1 MSKRVSPTVIG
12 AFVIGALVLVVA
24 AVATLGSGRFF
35 RKVYPAVLFFEGD
48 VNGLRVGAPVKFKG
62 IQLGEVTS
70 ILLKL
75 GDGEGGGAEDKETQL
90 IPVFISLDQANI
102 VARGST
108 VRPDREA
115 IADFVK
121 RGMRGQLKMESFVTG
136 VLYVELEMHPG
147 TPAEFR
153 GGPDVPYPEI
163 PTLPTAMAEVQAKA
177 GAFMARLDKVDIE
190 GLVNSFKAAA
200 ESIHRLASSPG
211 LQATLDGLPTTV
223 KKVDDAADQ
232 LHRTL
237 VSVEGVSNALRADT
251 VPRANEALVAARDAL
266 KSVQVLVEPGSPVVY
281 QLGQT
286 LDQLAQAGA
295 SVNRLAADLERN
307 PAMLVRGKAVKEGER

>member
-12 AFVIGALVLVVA
+12 AFVVGALVLATVA
-24 AVATLGSGRFF
+24 VGVLGSGRFF

-75 GDGEGGGAEDKETQL
+75 GNDAGLDSKAPLL
-90 IPVFISLDQANI
+90 IPVVIGLDQANI
-102 VARGST
+102 VAGGST
-108 VRPDREA
+108 VRPDRET
-115 IADFVK
+115 ISELVK
-121 RGMRGQLKMESFVTG
+121 RGMRGQLRTESFVTG
-136 VLYVELEMHPG
+136 VLYVELQMQPD

-153 GGPDVPYPEI
+153 AGPDVPYPEI
-163 PTLPTAMAEVQAKA
+163 PTIPTALEEVQAKA
-177 GAFMARLDKVDIE
+177 GAFMAKLDSLDID

-200 ESIHRLASSPG
+200 ESFNRLASSPG

-223 KKVDDAADQ
+223 KKIDSAADQ
-232 LHRTL
+232 LHQTL
-237 VSVEGVSNALRADT
+237 VSVEGVTDALKADT

-266 KSVQVLVEPGSPVVY
+266 QSVQAVVQPGSPLLY
-281 QLGQT
+281 QLGRT
-286 LDQLAQAGA
+286 LDQLAQAAA
-295 SVNRLAADLERN
+295 SVNRLAVELERN
-307 PAMLVRGKAVKEGER
+307 PAMLVRGKPVKEGER